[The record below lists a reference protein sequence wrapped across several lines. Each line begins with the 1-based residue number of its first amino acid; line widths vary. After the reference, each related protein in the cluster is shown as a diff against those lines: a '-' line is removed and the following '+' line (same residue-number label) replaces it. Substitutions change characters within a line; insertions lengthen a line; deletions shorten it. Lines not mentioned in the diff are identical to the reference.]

1 MSEGS
6 GETVRARLERAVVR
20 DRDLDR
26 EIAADWCAVDRET
39 GERLDRGERGAKL
52 DAVHLSQLRRSDRL

>member
-6 GETVRARLERAVVR
+6 GGALRARLERAVVR

-26 EIAADWCAVDRET
+26 EIARDWAGGDRET
-39 GERLDRGERGAKL
+39 GERLDCGESATRGANGSASPRNKK
-52 DAVHLSQLRRSDRL
+52 A

>member
-6 GETVRARLERAVVR
+6 NRALRARFQRTAVR

-26 EIAADWCAVDRET
+26 EISGDWLAVDRET
-39 GERLDRGERGAKL
+39 GERLDRGEQAARGANGSASPRNKK
-52 DAVHLSQLRRSDRL
+52 A